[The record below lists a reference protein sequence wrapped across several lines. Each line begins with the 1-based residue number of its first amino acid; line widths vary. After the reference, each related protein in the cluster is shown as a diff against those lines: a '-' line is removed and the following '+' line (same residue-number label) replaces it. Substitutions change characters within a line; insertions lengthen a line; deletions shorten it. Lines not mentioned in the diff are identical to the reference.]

1 MGIRQLASELNLS
14 VSTISRA
21 LNDSDEVSAETRE
34 RVRAAALRHGYAPNK
49 AAESL
54 RKGRL
59 DIIGLMLPMRREEEN
74 YTLGVF
80 MTLADGLQSIL
91 SQHGMDLVMYASE
104 SWEDECARL
113 RRIVER
119 RHVDGVILAGTRHHD
134 ERIDYVAARNFP
146 FVALGRSESGG
157 EHAWVDLDFKS
168 AAEAGVARLVALGH
182 RRIALGIPDNDAMQA
197 HVYLH
202 AWQEAMAKH
211 GLEVPKGYVRRNEL
225 SERGG
230 YVITQE
236 LLELA
241 QAPTALMFQ
250 SDCMAIGAYRK
261 LYELGKTPGRDLA
274 ISGGVLTGELAEFLA
289 PRLTGFTLDAYE
301 LGRRLAQSLLAQFP
315 DFADTYGDSREPSLW
330 PLTLRERDSDA
341 SPPASS
347 KSVRKK

>member
-34 RVRAAALRHGYAPNK
+34 RVRAAALQHGYAPSK
-49 AAESL
+49 SAESL

-59 DIIGLMLPMRREEEN
+59 DIIGLMLPMRREEEK
-74 YTLGVF
+74 YTFGVF
-80 MTLADGLQSIL
+80 MTMADGLQSIL

-104 SWEDECARL
+104 SWDDEFARL
-113 RRIVER
+113 RRIVDR

-134 ERIDYVAARNFP
+134 ERIDYVASRHFP

-157 EHAWVDLDFKS
+157 GHAWVDLDFES
-168 AAEAGVARLVALGH
+168 AAEAGIARLVALGH

-197 HVYLH
+197 HVYLR
-202 AWQEAMAKH
+202 AWQRAMAQH
-211 GLEVPKGYVRRNEL
+211 GLDAPDGYVQRNEL

-230 YVITQE
+230 YQITQAV
-236 LLELA
+236 LNLG
-241 QAPTALMFQ
+241 QPPTALMFQ

-261 LYELGKTPGRDLA
+261 LYELGRTPGRDLA
-274 ISGGVLTGELAEFLA
+274 ISGGVLAGELSEYLA
-289 PRLTGFTLDAYE
+289 PRLTGFTLDAYA
-301 LGRRLAQSLLAQFP
+301 LGRRLAQALLAQFP
-315 DFADTYGDSREPSLW
+315 DLADGYGEARSPSLW

-341 SPPASS
+341 LPPHQADA
-347 KSVRKK
+347 R

>member
-34 RVRAAALRHGYAPNK
+34 RVRAAALRHGYAPSK
-49 AAESL
+49 SAESL

-59 DIIGLMLPMRREEEN
+59 DIVGLMLPMRREEEK

-80 MTLADGLQSIL
+80 MTLADGLQSVL
-91 SQHGMDLVMYASE
+91 AQHGMDLVMYASE
-104 SWEDECARL
+104 SWDDEFARL
-113 RRIVER
+113 RRIVDR

-134 ERIDYVAARNFP
+134 ERLDYVASRNFP
-146 FVALGRSESGG
+146 FVAFGRSESGG
-157 EHAWVDLDFKS
+157 KHPWIDLDFES

-182 RRIALGIPDNDAMQA
+182 RHIALGIPDNDAMQA
-197 HVYLH
+197 HVYLR
-202 AWQEAMAKH
+202 AWRRAMARH
-211 GLEVPKGYVRRNEL
+211 GLSVPEDYVRRNEL

-230 YVITQE
+230 YLIAQD
-236 LLELA
+236 LLQLA

-250 SDCMAIGAYRK
+250 SDCMANGAYRK

-274 ISGGVLTGELAEFLA
+274 ISGGVLAGELSEYLS
-289 PRLTGFTLDAYE
+289 PRLTGFTFDAYA
-301 LGRRLAQSLLAQFP
+301 LGQHLAKALLAQFP
-315 DFADTYGDSREPSLW
+315 DLADAYGEAREPALW

-341 SPPASS
+341 AGP
-347 KSVRKK
+347 V